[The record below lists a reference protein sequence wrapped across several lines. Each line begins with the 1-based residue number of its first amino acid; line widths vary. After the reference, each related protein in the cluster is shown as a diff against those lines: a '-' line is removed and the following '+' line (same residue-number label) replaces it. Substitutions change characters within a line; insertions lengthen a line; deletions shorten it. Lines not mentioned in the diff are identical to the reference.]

1 MNKRIAVSVFL
12 ATLLYQFIDAGAELF
27 LPFYDRGG
35 IVALLLFW
43 LIPGGTAFILGY
55 RETWQQAMDS
65 QRRKQVYVSTVFGA
79 VAGQFLGLVVL
90 LPTPALPDMTLIG
103 AIILAGITGMFV
115 LIAVGAGVMLV
126 YAANGNDEFVTYRQS
141 LICSVPFLLIGFIYL
156 IITLSD
162 LSSPYISGNDTVI
175 FTLAGIWLLI
185 YARILK
191 QNNDD
196 GNEGK
201 PSTA

>member
-12 ATLLYQFIDAGAELF
+12 ATLLYQFIDAGAELL

-55 RETWQQAMDS
+55 RETWQQAMDN
-65 QRRKQVYVSTVFGA
+65 QRRKQVYFSTVFGA

-115 LIAVGAGVMLV
+115 LIAVGTGVMLV
-126 YAANGNDEFVTYRQS
+126 YAANGNDEFLTYRQS
-141 LICSVPFLLIGFIYL
+141 LICSVPVLLIGFTYL
-156 IITLSD
+156 FIKLSN
-162 LSSPYISGNDTVI
+162 LSSPYISGNDAVL

-185 YARILK
+185 YTRTLK
-191 QNNDD
+191 QNSDD
-196 GNEGK
+196 GDGGN